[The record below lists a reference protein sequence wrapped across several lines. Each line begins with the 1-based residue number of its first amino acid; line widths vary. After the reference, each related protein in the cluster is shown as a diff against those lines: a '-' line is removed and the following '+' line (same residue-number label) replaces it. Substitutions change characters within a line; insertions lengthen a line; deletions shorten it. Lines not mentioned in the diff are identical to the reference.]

1 MKQML
6 KDCINKDKISTKIPF
21 NGILSDERLFF
32 ERLFAVD
39 AVNIAA
45 AYRFVDQLENLV
57 LLISKIDF
65 SFCLLI

>member
-1 MKQML
+1 ML
-6 KDCINKDKISTKIPF
+6 KDCINKDKISTKF
-21 NGILSDERLFF
+21 HSMESVERLFF